1 MDRPEKTM
9 LPVVPE
15 KIERWG
21 ENGLVILWSDRAQRR
36 YSAVQLRDGCPC
48 ATCREKQRAK
58 QQEAESARRPT
69 LPVLSAAELQPL
81 KILRMVPLGNYAYNV
96 AFSDGHDS
104 GIYTFELLRQ
114 LGEEAPASTDKT

>member
-1 MDRPEKTM
+1 M

-21 ENGLVILWSDRAQRR
+21 ECGLVISWSDRSQRR

-58 QQEAESARRPT
+58 QQQADSGRPRA
-69 LPVLSAAELQPL
+69 LPVLSAGELQPL
-81 KILRMVPLGNYAYNV
+81 KILRMVPLGNYAYNI

-114 LGEEAPASTDKT
+114 LGEDAAASIDTA